1 MNVAIKAALAA
12 MVLLASSTSVVNA
25 AGAGTGS
32 VTFSG
37 EIIEAACSITPE
49 SVDRP
54 VPLGSVSKSQLSG
67 GGVGT
72 KHYFDIELIGCS
84 LTGLTDK
91 TVTATFTGTGTTEVP
106 GALALNGVAGA
117 GILLTEFDGTAITL
131 GTATTP
137 KAITPGSNTLTFGA
151 QLKGQSSTTGTVGT
165 GTFTAV
171 THFALAYQ

>member
-1 MNVAIKAALAA
+1 MSVVIKSALAA
-12 MVLLASSTSVVNA
+12 MVLLASSVSVVNA

-37 EIIEAACSITPE
+37 EILESACSITPG
-49 SVDRP
+49 SVDQP
-54 VPLGSVSKSQLSG
+54 VALGSVSRAQLSS

-72 KHYFDIELIGCS
+72 KQYFDIELTGCS
-84 LTGLTDK
+84 VTSLAAK
-91 TVTATFTGTGTTEVP
+91 TVTATFTGAGTTEVP
-106 GALALNGVAGA
+106 GALALNGVSGA

-131 GTATTP
+131 GAATTP
-137 KAITPGSNTLTFGA
+137 RVITAGSNTLTFGA

-165 GTFTAV
+165 GTFDAV